1 MDTKDWC
8 GLVVRT
14 RAGLRFGVVAGVFT
28 EGPHAGR
35 LRVHGPYRFGGGTQA
50 EWQGTLVYAIPPDQR
65 AILAGA
71 DQGGACAGVTAGGRR
86 VLLGCTALV
95 RLLASGEVRPR
106 R

>member
-50 EWQGTLVYAIPPDQR
+50 EWQGTLVYAIPQISERFLRELIREGHVP
-65 AILAGA
+65 
-71 DQGGACAGVTAGGRR
+71 V
-86 VLLGCTALV
+86 
-95 RLLASGEVRPR
+95 
-106 R
+106 